1 MNNDLKSALTPDDL
15 AELKDAL
22 DEMTDTERHILT
34 CLLELHPLE
43 RVLELIAGMGET
55 DSTPV
60 YRFADPDPYIKRTDA
75 PTERTERSNH
85 QIDENGRIRVKN
97 ISAYWIPKL
106 TITEVVAGTIY
117 TVTGSYE
124 GNRSFLQKLE
134 RITAKN
140 FSQKME
146 DTE

>member
-15 AELKDAL
+15 AELKNAL

-34 CLLELHPLE
+34 RLLELHPLE
-43 RVLELIAGMGET
+43 RVLELIADMGEV

-60 YRFADPDPYIKRTDA
+60 YRFADPVPYIKCTNA
-75 PTERTERSNH
+75 PTERSNR

>member
-1 MNNDLKSALTPDDL
+1 MSDDLKHELIPDD
-15 AELKDAL
+15 
-22 DEMTDTERHILT
+22 
-34 CLLELHPLE
+34 
-43 RVLELIAGMGET
+43 
-55 DSTPV
+55 
-60 YRFADPDPYIKRTDA
+60 FAKLYCRNRK
-75 PTERTERSNH
+75 
-85 QIDENGRIRVKN
+85 IDESGRVQVKN

-124 GNRSFLQKLE
+124 GTGSFLQKLE

-140 FSQKME
+140 FAHKLE